1 MTDLDKAYNYILNEV
16 NKDTSLRVY
25 KNFQF
30 DGVDINTNS
39 GENAP
44 IFNFTLY
51 KMKDSICFSIRENLH
66 LTEINKFENM
76 PTYKFNI
83 VDYFDEEEDGPVLKN
98 ALNKIKAIVSGL
110 NTSAIKSITALEE
123 KFLIQYDAEDSKDWI

>member
-1 MTDLDKAYNYILNEV
+1 MTDLDRAYNYILDEV
-16 NKDTSLRVY
+16 NKDSSLNVY

-30 DGVDINTNS
+30 DGVDINVNS
-39 GENAP
+39 KAP
-44 IFNFTLY
+44 SIFNFTLY

-66 LTEINKFENM
+66 LTDINKFENM

-83 VDYFDEEEDGPVLKN
+83 VDYFDEVEDGPILKN

-110 NTSAIKSITALEE
+110 NTSAQKSITALEE